1 MCVRARARAR
11 ELLVSRALQR
21 RFQRLTHHT
30 CRRLAPRVRDECHAV
45 RVHSY
50 VRRGEGV
57 SRVIGAALGTRS
69 ADGARCD
76 IKSAYAIPCH
86 ERDGEMFVD
95 IEFHRTMLGL
105 HARVNE
111 SERVVGWFS
120 CGTLEPAARALA
132 HEFFAKETAGGAP
145 VHVMLDTEFT
155 SARAGD
161 LLRAEVG
168 ETVLAVTDRESGES
182 QSAGVRFCEASCEVD
197 LTSATKIGIEAL
209 TQTASVKGDDDVD
222 GLRATI
228 GKLAGLLAQAQEYVD
243 AVASGASRGDAAV
256 GRALS
261 SALSSVPE
269 LTKAQFDKVFGD
281 SIEDVQMVQYLT
293 NLTKM
298 QLTLAEKL
306 HTTSLLV

>member
-1 MCVRARARAR
+1 LDAR
-11 ELLVSRALQR
+11 ER
-21 RFQRLTHHT
+21 
-30 CRRLAPRVRDECHAV
+30 
-45 RVHSY
+45 SY

-69 ADGARCD
+69 VDGARCE

-111 SERVVGWFS
+111 GERVVGWFS
-120 CGTLEPAARALA
+120 CGALEPAAKALA

-155 SARAGD
+155 SASGD

-182 QSAGVRFCEASCEVD
+182 RSAGVRFCEASCDVD

-209 TQTASVKGDDDVD
+209 TQTASVKGDDDVV

-228 GKLAGLLAQAQEYVD
+228 GKLSGLLAHAQEYVD
-243 AVASGASRGDAAV
+243 AVASGAKRGDAAV

-261 SALSSVPE
+261 AALSNVPE
-269 LTKAQFDKVFGD
+269 LTKAQIDKVFGD
-281 SIEDVQMVQYLT
+281 SMEDVQMVQYLT